1 MTLLSTTEGA
11 GPSRLHHRHSQQT
24 TTSSMGPKNAKNSLN
39 IRLTESVVFLRGAV
53 EATLLGRRP
62 SRDVQPAMLR
72 GLLTLNLVKPT
83 KISSI
88 EITLEGKSQTAWPEG
103 V

>member
-1 MTLLSTTEGA
+1 
-11 GPSRLHHRHSQQT
+11 
-24 TTSSMGPKNAKNSLN
+24 MGPKNAKNSLN

-53 EATLLGRRP
+53 ESTLLGRR
-62 SRDVQPAMLR
+62 STREAQPAMLR
-72 GLLTLNLVKPT
+72 GLLTLTLVKPT

-103 V
+103 A

>member
-1 MTLLSTTEGA
+1 
-11 GPSRLHHRHSQQT
+11 
-24 TTSSMGPKNAKNSLN
+24 MGPKNAKNSLN